1 MLALLKERRVSLEPR
16 EPSHLLVAVHMDK
29 GVAWGVFIFTAKEYR
44 DIIAR
49 PGDGMRS
56 PGLDTGLNK
65 SEVKMKEAL
74 QLFSKEEEDYMFGE
88 DGLLAL
94 DVGAVPGGGPAIWP
108 SYKIRRLE

>member
-1 MLALLKERRVSLEPR
+1 MKERRVSLEPR
-16 EPSHLLVAVHMDK
+16 EPSHLL
-29 GVAWGVFIFTAKEYR
+29 AWGVFTAKEYR

-65 SEVKMKEAL
+65 VEVKMKEAL
-74 QLFSKEEEDYMFGE
+74 QLFSKEEDYMFGE

-108 SYKIRRLE
+108 SYKIRRLV

>member
-1 MLALLKERRVSLEPR
+1 MKERRVSLEPR

-29 GVAWGVFIFTAKEYR
+29 GVAWGVFTAKEYR

-65 SEVKMKEAL
+65 AEGKMKEAL